1 MRCHVIATS
10 RIHKPCN
17 KKKTCP
23 YSSFR
28 SKNRLPKWNL
38 REKLGKEHL
47 DCKSQLWQKVN
58 GQGQLYGKKSTVKVN
73 AGQRPGQRWRQ
84 LMMWQWW
91 RHLGLTSVRGTW
103 CVTARGGAWGHVT
116 AREGA
121 WRRVSSCTES
131 FGGAWGHV
139 AAPMMV
145 RFPQEGR
152 SVEEDLSG
160 TCKNTIGARITA
172 TTLWQ
177 WSRDYEWRR
186 LQVQN

>member
-1 MRCHVIATS
+1 MGLSTTIIAT
-10 RIHKPCN
+10 RRRPILILHLEAKIYCQN
-17 KKKTCP
+17 EI
-23 YSSFR
+23 YA
-28 SKNRLPKWNL
+28 KNWVM
-38 REKLGKEHL
+38 
-47 DCKSQLWQKVN
+47 STWTAKVN
-58 GQGQLYGKKSTVKVN
+58 SDKKSTVKVN

-103 CVTARGGAWGHVT
+103 RVTARGGAWGHVT

-145 RFPQEGR
+145 RFPREGR